1 MWAMVGFAAAQI
13 LRATQRAAEQEAEAQ
28 AENFQKMALAM
39 ARDIRV
45 ILVKLADR
53 LHNMRT
59 LDVLKP
65 EQRRRIAHET
75 LEIYAPI
82 AQRLGMNNIRTEFE
96 DLGFAALHPMRS
108 RRIQAAVRKAR
119 GNRKE
124 LVSQAQRK
132 IEA

>member
-1 MWAMVGFAAAQI
+1 MSKLTHIEFDSVE
-13 LRATQRAAEQEAEAQ
+13 LKQ

-59 LDVLKP
+59 LGVLNREKV
-65 EQRRRIAHET
+65 RRIAMET

-82 AQRLGMNNIRTEFE
+82 AMRLGMNSVRMEFE
-96 DLGFAALHPMRS
+96 DLGFKAMHPMRA
-108 RRIQAAVRKAR
+108 RRIEAAVRGVR
-119 GNRKE
+119 GNRKS
-124 LVSQAQRK
+124 LVEQIKYQLIPPLKRRFAR
-132 IEA
+132 